1 MSRRPRVV
9 PGLLTAAL
17 AFLPQ
22 AAFAA
27 DSHFDGRT
35 LSLAWG
41 LPFAG
46 LLLSIAIV
54 PLFST
59 NFWHHHYGKFSLAW
73 GLAFVVPFAH
83 AYGTSEAWH
92 QVVHTILREY
102 VPFVVILFAL
112 YAIAGGICIQGRVAG
127 TPARNT
133 GLLAVGTALA
143 SVMGTTGASMLLIR
157 PLLAGNEG
165 RAHRSHAVV
174 FFILLVGNIGG
185 ALSPLGDPPLFIGY
199 LKGVDFFWTTKA
211 LLAPTI
217 GVSVALLVAFF
228 VFDSLLARRDNMTP
242 QSPSPFRIEGRI
254 NFVLLAGVIA
264 AILMSGAWKPG
275 IDLAIFGTEVPLQAL
290 VREGLLVA
298 LALVSL
304 VITPRAVREH
314 NVFHW
319 GPIVEVAKLFAGIFV
334 TIIPVIAMLHASR
347 DGALAPVVRLVE
359 DANGDVSETAI
370 YWLSGALS
378 ALLDNAP
385 TYLVFFNLAGGD
397 AQVLMGPEAGTL
409 AAISMGAVY
418 FGALTY
424 IGNAPNFMIK
434 AIAEDRG
441 LPMPAF
447 FAYVLYVS
455 IGLLPLLAL
464 VAFLTL

>member
-1 MSRRPRVV
+1 
-9 PGLLTAAL
+9 
-17 AFLPQ
+17 
-22 AAFAA
+22 
-27 DSHFDGRT
+27 
-35 LSLAWG
+35 
-41 LPFAG
+41 
-46 LLLSIAIV
+46 
-54 PLFST
+54 
-59 NFWHHHYGKFSLAW
+59 
-73 GLAFVVPFAH
+73 
-83 AYGTSEAWH
+83 
-92 QVVHTILREY
+92 
-102 VPFVVILFAL
+102 
-112 YAIAGGICIQGRVAG
+112 
-127 TPARNT
+127 
-133 GLLAVGTALA
+133 
-143 SVMGTTGASMLLIR
+143 
-157 PLLAGNEG
+157 
-165 RAHRSHAVV
+165 
-174 FFILLVGNIGG
+174 
-185 ALSPLGDPPLFIGY
+185 
-199 LKGVDFFWTTKA
+199 
-211 LLAPTI
+211 
-217 GVSVALLVAFF
+217 
-228 VFDSLLARRDNMTP
+228 
-242 QSPSPFRIEGRI
+242 
-254 NFVLLAGVIA
+254 
-264 AILMSGAWKPG
+264 
-275 IDLAIFGTEVPLQAL
+275 VPLQAL